1 MTDDADRMVAEAVA
15 RLAPRTGAN
24 RLVPR
29 IAEGTASRD
38 TLAAL
43 VLEQHHIVRADRFSF
58 RHLAERAGAGTET
71 AAFFTHLVQGEDIA
85 LDRLAPLAAAC
96 GLDEAA
102 VRAYEPLAGCQ
113 AYPSHVARL
122 ALMAEPAEV
131 VLALAANFAA
141 WGGYCATVARALR
154 RHYGFSDPA
163 CGFFDLFAA
172 PNPDT
177 ERLTRQAVRAGLA
190 AGRLPGTAHR
200 HGRLLQSYELMFWN
214 TLAD

>member
-1 MTDDADRMVAEAVA
+1 MTDDAARMVAEAVA
-15 RLAPRTGAN
+15 RLAPQTAAN

-38 TLAAL
+38 TLAAF

-58 RHLAERAGAGTET
+58 RHLAQRAGTGTEA
-71 AAFFTHLVQGEDIA
+71 AAFFAHLVQGEDIA
-85 LDRLAPLAAAC
+85 LERLAPPAAAC
-96 GLDEAA
+96 GLDQVA

-113 AYPSHVARL
+113 AYPSYVARL
-122 ALMAEPAEV
+122 ALTAEPAEV

-141 WGGYCATVARALR
+141 WGGYCATVGRALR
-154 RHYGFSDPA
+154 LHYGFSDAA
-163 CGFFDLFAA
+163 CGFFDFFAD
-172 PNPDT
+172 PDPDT
-177 ERLTRQAVRAGLA
+177 ERLTHQAVRAGLA
-190 AGRLPGTAHR
+190 EGRLPGTADR